1 MKSKTNGVEFIGNKP
16 KQAFTTRAAAILD
29 YYISDDIGDASDYS
43 DWFHQIRNAN
53 EEDTIILHINCPGG
67 DLFTTIQFLM
77 ALSESQ
83 AHLVASV
90 EGMCMSAA
98 TLLFLMCDEFRISPY
113 AMFMFHNY
121 SGMTHGKGGEMFDT
135 LVHERKWSEN
145 LLTKLYTNFMTPSE
159 IKSLLDNKDIWMDTD
174 EVIERLKKRM
184 ELGKKA
190 TKTSPEK

>member
-1 MKSKTNGVEFIGNKP
+1 MKPRKSEHIEESSK
-16 KQAFTTRAAAILD
+16 QSFTTRLSNNYD
-29 YYISDDIGDASDYS
+29 YYINNEIGDASDYS

-53 EEDTIILHINCPGG
+53 EQDTITIHINSPGG

-83 AHLVASV
+83 AHIIASV

-98 TLLFLMCDEFRISPY
+98 TLIFLMCDEFRISPY
-113 AMFMFHNY
+113 SMFMFHNY

-145 LLTKLYTNFMTPSE
+145 LFTKLYTNFMTQSE
-159 IKSLLDNKDIWMDTD
+159 IKSLLDNKDIWMDTE
-174 EVIERLKKRM
+174 EVIKRLKTRI
-184 ELGKKA
+184 ELNNKTKPKK
-190 TKTSPEK
+190 K